1 MFKKLFTLLIGLVLG
16 VNQMGAIEK
25 GNMKIKGDIVIHKI
39 GFEQASEYHNW
50 QAKKGRLVQSDRHQ
64 KQGRHSLMWNWKKGD
79 ILSVNQLEGLEKA
92 TSKYGGGQP
101 ENYEPAF
108 YKEGYY
114 GGIKMWVYQSEAI
127 DGEMVFQVG
136 SNAKAALDNPKYRFA
151 INLNFTGWRAV
162 WVQFNEDALIPD
174 YKGSQQMQSLIA
186 KPQKGPSKGTLFI
199 DHFQLLEFVSYKRHS
214 DQVFVNNKAQ
224 VRSDSYEIL
233 KPYQKYESFLTA
245 SHSGSNASGISSE
258 IEERLEY
265 IILGG
270 NDTDWQ
276 SHGINLKKETARQ
289 TKKAIAA
296 YNKLQLSEQGG
307 MVNGIP
313 LYTCRDEHGTQNGQ
327 NFQRVMQNTL
337 FPLAMDYR
345 LNKASESQE
354 KLLMLY
360 NYLSDQG
367 WQAGSA
373 LGTVDHIIRLNSY
386 AISLFLMRNDLPKEM
401 LEQHQK
407 CLAWHTRIGNII
419 DCDQSKGENTDM
431 VRGGALAKL
440 ITVLLMSDGPQKV
453 QMLNE
458 FKMYMDYVTAFAPGY
473 SDTVKPDYS
482 IFHHR
487 GTYLNAYGV
496 SAINTIAMISWM
508 LNETDFALSADT
520 QTTLKKTLV
529 RQYEIAHGLDLH
541 MGVGGR
547 FPYKNTG
554 IDRFMLPAYAF
565 MSLNDKVVE
574 DEQMAAVF
582 NYLYKLSP
590 QESVKGI
597 LTPALTYSGTYG
609 TINLMVTL
617 NKKMGDRVLQP
628 EDGNYSLPYSSL
640 SVHRRDNWLATV
652 KGYDK
657 YVWDYETGHKGENN
671 LGRYLSHGAMFLFKS
686 SPGGGMKAA
695 GMEQNSGFHWG
706 YLPGATTKAMP
717 IDKVYFKNKPTEKY
731 KEGFHRS
738 FTETTF
744 ARGLTAEG
752 KNGVFAMELRDDV
765 QPSPDKN
772 LFDASFRARKSYFFF
787 DGEIVCLGS
796 NISNDDKDYATITTL
811 FQTNIGEHGIPDRA
825 TLLNGESIGE
835 SLSLT
840 KNLKGGVLTD
850 AQGIHYIIPEAFNVI
865 LEQKNQASLQK
876 IAGGKYKPITAPHVK
891 AWLNHGKQPKAEGYE
906 YLILMDEPVDK
917 ALTRKTNK
925 GYEVLQR
932 DASAHIVKHHASN
945 ACAYAI
951 FNADAPVHKGLVA
964 SVDTPVML
972 YIQQDKHNACLT
984 VANPDLKLKK
994 WNHNMSVMPGDIV
1007 HEWSQGSIVTIS
1019 LKGHWKPAAYV
1030 YELLNYDYTDAQ
1042 TRFKIYCKDG
1052 KSIDLPLREK
1062 K

>member
-1 MFKKLFTLLIGLVLG
+1 MFKKLFTLIIGLVLG
-16 VNQMGAIEK
+16 MTQIGAIEK
-25 GNMKIKGDIVIHKI
+25 GKIKIKDDIVIHKI

-50 QAKKGRLVQSDRHQ
+50 EAQKGQLLQSDKHQ
-64 KQGRHSLMWNWKKGD
+64 KQGRYSLMWNWKKGD
-79 ILSVNQLEGLEKA
+79 ALRVNQLKGLEKA
-92 TSKYGGGQP
+92 ASKYAGGQP

-114 GGIKMWVYQSEAI
+114 GGIKMWIYQAEATE
-127 DGEMVFQVG
+127 GEMIFQVG
-136 SNAKAALDNPKYRFA
+136 SDVKTALDNPKFRFT

-162 WVQFNEDALIPD
+162 WVQFNEDALVAN
-174 YKGSQQMQSLIA
+174 YKGKQQMRSLIA
-186 KPQKGPSKGTLFI
+186 KPQEGLSKGTLYI
-199 DHFQLLEFVSYKRHS
+199 DHFQLLEFISYKRHS
-214 DQVFVNNKAQ
+214 DHVFVNNKAQ

-233 KPYQKYESFLTA
+233 QPYQKYEAFLAASDSEAKTA
-245 SHSGSNASGISSE
+245 SISDK

-270 NDTDWQ
+270 ADNDWK
-276 SHGINLKKETARQ
+276 SHAIDLRKETARQ
-289 TKKAIAA
+289 TKRAVTAFKQL
-296 YNKLQLSEQGG
+296 KLSENGG
-307 MVNGIP
+307 VVNGIP
-313 LYTCRDEHGTQNGQ
+313 LYTCRDEHGTVNGHT
-327 NFQRVMQNTL
+327 FQIVMQNTL

-345 LNKASESQE
+345 LNKAQESEE

-360 NYLSDQG
+360 NYFADQG
-367 WQAGSA
+367 WQAGSS
-373 LGTVDHIIRLNSY
+373 LGTVDHIIRLNAY
-386 AISLFLMRNDLPKEM
+386 AVSLFLMRNDLPNEM
-401 LEQHQK
+401 LKQHQK

-419 DCDQSKGENTDM
+419 DCDKSKGENTDM

-440 ITVLLMSDGPQKV
+440 ITVLLMSDGQQKV

-458 FKMYMDYVTAFAPGY
+458 FKTYMDYVAAFAPGY

-496 SAINTIAMISWM
+496 SAINTMAMINWI
-508 LNETDFALSADT
+508 LNETDFALAADT
-520 QTTLKKTLV
+520 RNTLKQTLL

-565 MSLNDKVVE
+565 MSLNDKEVE

-582 NYLYKLSP
+582 NYLYKMSP
-590 QESVKGI
+590 QENVKGI

-609 TINLMVTL
+609 TINLMVNL
-617 NKKMGDRVLQP
+617 NKQMGDRVLQP

-686 SPGGGMKAA
+686 SPGEGMKAA

-717 IDKVYFKNKPTEKY
+717 IDKVFFKNKPTEKY

-752 KNGVFAMELRDDV
+752 KNGLFAMELRDDV

-787 DGEIVCLGS
+787 DDEIVCLGS
-796 NISNDDKDYATITTL
+796 DISNNDKDYATITTL
-811 FQTNIGEHGIPDRA
+811 FQTNIGEHGIQGKA
-825 TLLNGESIGE
+825 TLFNGESIGE
-835 SLSLT
+835 SLSLS
-840 KNLKGGVLTD
+840 KSVNGGVFTD
-850 AQGIHYIIPEAFNVI
+850 VQGIHYVIPEAYNVI

-876 IAGGKYKPITAPHVK
+876 TGGGMYQPITAPHVK
-891 AWLNHGKQPKAEGYE
+891 AWLNHGKQPKSEGYE
-906 YLILMDEPVDK
+906 YLVLMDESVNT
-917 ALTRKTNK
+917 AMTRKNNK

-932 DASAHIVKHHASN
+932 NASAHIVKHHASN

-951 FNADAPVHKGLVA
+951 FDADAPVDKGLVA
-964 SVDTPVML
+964 FVDTPVML
-972 YIQQDKHNACLT
+972 YIQQEQHNASLT
-984 VANPDLKLKK
+984 VTNPDLKLKK
-994 WNHNMSVMPGDIV
+994 WNHNMSVMPTDIV

-1019 LKGHWKPAAYV
+1019 LKGHWKPAAYT
-1030 YELLNYDYTDAQ
+1030 YELVSYEYAEGQ
-1042 TRFKIYCKDG
+1042 TLFKIYCKDG
-1052 KSIDLPLREK
+1052 KSIDLPLREQK
-1062 K
+1062 